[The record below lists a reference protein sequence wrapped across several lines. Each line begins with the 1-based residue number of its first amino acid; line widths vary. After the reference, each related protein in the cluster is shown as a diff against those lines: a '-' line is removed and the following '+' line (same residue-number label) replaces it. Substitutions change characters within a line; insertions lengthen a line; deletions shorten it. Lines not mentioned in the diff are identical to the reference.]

1 MKQCHKYD
9 QPQAMQNTKQ
19 EDHSLTKVSQ
29 TTNDNVNPL
38 KPSFVIW
45 LHFECSAPQR
55 PNLPF

>member
-45 LHFECSAPQR
+45 LHFECSAP
-55 PNLPF
+55 